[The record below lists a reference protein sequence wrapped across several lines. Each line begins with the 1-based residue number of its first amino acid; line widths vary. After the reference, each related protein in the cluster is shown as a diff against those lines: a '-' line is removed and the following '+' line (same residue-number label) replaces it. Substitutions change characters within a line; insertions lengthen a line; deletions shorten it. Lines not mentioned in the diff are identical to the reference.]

1 MIQISPCSVLWAAV
15 SCDMF
20 ILLLHRLKKHVD
32 IRAFVPLYAAVM
44 VRMVMPLDSVRM
56 AVISDRWVYPEL
68 YLPLIEKRDWLGG
81 KSVVPVLCTIWAA
94 MACALAVRY
103 GIIYLGAV
111 RRLQKDAVPAG
122 GGTLVLFDRI
132 AGKKPLSISVCVT
145 PYIGTPY
152 GIGVF
157 HRRILL
163 PAFPYSEEALSCI
176 LRHEYMHFRNH
187 DVLFKQIIILF
198 CMVFWWNPA
207 VWLMKRDVE
216 QLIELRCDA
225 AATKGMSHAEKIGY
239 LESIV
244 DVVRGQSVFDNTPY
258 AMMRLSAA
266 DCLEER
272 FRVVMRKDS
281 GNAHPVRNRIFLC
294 GFALL
299 FTLSYTVI
307 LQPST
312 DPPVDTEPD
321 TLDVGVSDSFIIY
334 RKNGEYWFY
343 TPSYK
348 SQRISEEV
356 AKMLETYGY
365 KILEGD

>member
-1 MIQISPCSVLWAAV
+1 MIQISLCSVLWAAV

-122 GGTLVLFDRI
+122 GGTLVLLDRI

-239 LESIV
+239 LEAIV
-244 DVVRGQSVFDNTPY
+244 DVVRGQSVSDNTPY
-258 AMMRLSAA
+258 AMTRLSAA

-272 FRVVMRKDS
+272 FHIVMRKDS
-281 GNAHPVRNRIFLC
+281 GNEHPVRNRIFLC

-299 FTLSYTVI
+299 FVLSYTVL
-307 LQPST
+307 LQPSRE
-312 DPPVDTEPD
+312 PPENTEE
-321 TLDVGVSDSFIIY
+321 GVVEYSPEDSYIIHSKDGAFWLYRANCLPVKIEMSEAYFHQEIGFIIV
-334 RKNGEYWFY
+334 
-343 TPSYK
+343 
-348 SQRISEEV
+348 EE
-356 AKMLETYGY
+356 K
-365 KILEGD
+365 

>member
-1 MIQISPCSVLWAAV
+1 MIQISLCSVLWAAV

-157 HRRILL
+157 HRRMLL

-239 LESIV
+239 LEAIV
-244 DVVRGQSVFDNTPY
+244 DVVRGQSVSDNTPY
-258 AMMRLSAA
+258 AMTRLSAA

-272 FRVVMRKDS
+272 FHIVMREDS

-299 FTLSYTVI
+299 FVLSYTVI
-307 LQPST
+307 LQPSRE
-312 DPPVDTEPD
+312 PPENTEE
-321 TLDVGVSDSFIIY
+321 GVVEYSPEDSYIIHSKDGAFWLYRANCLPVKIEMSEAYFHQEIGFIIV
-334 RKNGEYWFY
+334 
-343 TPSYK
+343 
-348 SQRISEEV
+348 EE
-356 AKMLETYGY
+356 K
-365 KILEGD
+365 

>member
-1 MIQISPCSVLWAAV
+1 M
-15 SCDMF
+15 
-20 ILLLHRLKKHVD
+20 
-32 IRAFVPLYAAVM
+32 
-44 VRMVMPLDSVRM
+44 
-56 AVISDRWVYPEL
+56 
-68 YLPLIEKRDWLGG
+68 
-81 KSVVPVLCTIWAA
+81 
-94 MACALAVRY
+94 
-103 GIIYLGAV
+103 
-111 RRLQKDAVPAG
+111 
-122 GGTLVLFDRI
+122 FDRI

-239 LESIV
+239 LEAIV
-244 DVVRGQSVFDNTPY
+244 DVVRGQSVSDNTPY
-258 AMMRLSAA
+258 AMTRLSAA
-266 DCLEER
+266 DCLDER
-272 FRVVMRKDS
+272 FHIVMREDS

-299 FTLSYTVI
+299 FVLSYTVF
-307 LQPST
+307 LQPSRE
-312 DPPVDTEPD
+312 PPENTEE
-321 TLDVGVSDSFIIY
+321 GVVEYSPEDSYIIHSKDGAFWLYRANCLPVKIEMSEAYFHQEIGFIIV
-334 RKNGEYWFY
+334 
-343 TPSYK
+343 
-348 SQRISEEV
+348 EE
-356 AKMLETYGY
+356 K
-365 KILEGD
+365 

>member
-1 MIQISPCSVLWAAV
+1 
-15 SCDMF
+15 MF

-56 AVISDRWVYPEL
+56 AVISDRWVYPAL

-81 KSVVPVLCTIWAA
+81 KSVVPILCTIWAA

-132 AGKKPLSISVCVT
+132 AGKEPLSISVCVT

-225 AATKGMSHAEKIGY
+225 AATKGMSRAEKICY
-239 LESIV
+239 LETIV
-244 DVVRGQSVFDNTPY
+244 SVLRGQSAADHAPY
-258 AMMRLSAA
+258 AVTQLSARQA
-266 DCLEER
+266 ASNLEER
-272 FRVVMRKDS
+272 FRAVMQPDS
-281 GNAHPVRNRIFLC
+281 AKQHTWRDRIVLC
-294 GFALL
+294 GFMLL
-299 FTLSYTVI
+299 FALSYTVI
-307 LQPST
+307 LQPSRE
-312 DPPVDTEPD
+312 PPADTEPD

-334 RKNGEYWFY
+334 KKNGEYWFY

-356 AKMLETYGY
+356 AKMLETYDY